1 MRRGCAACACGGTR
15 LCYMVVVNPE
25 RLRGSERRH
34 GHVEVRP
41 LRLHQGKIS
50 ELAQPLGMPFGL
62 LSSLGLLVKVADDLA
77 QEVGLRHEAAPARA
91 RTGIQAGA
99 ASANACMAS
108 LSARQGARGAG
119 RIGKIGRAGRGGRAA
134 RRYSASKSARNLA
147 EVCRLPA
154 SSAPA
159 LYPVRVSRRSTRQ
172 STPRRRHSSAAWSTI
187 PAKDGS

>member
-1 MRRGCAACACGGTR
+1 
-15 LCYMVVVNPE
+15 MVVVNPE

-62 LSSLGLLVKVADDLA
+62 LGSLGLLVKVADDLA

-99 ASANACMAS
+99 ASIHWE
-108 LSARQGARGAG
+108 LGAHTRKFFLFGKDCG
-119 RIGKIGRAGRGGRAA
+119 VGERRIAALVTDDEQIAQPFDAPHEHEKGEERIYCIGHRTESVA
-134 RRYSASKSARNLA
+134 
-147 EVCRLPA
+147 
-154 SSAPA
+154 
-159 LYPVRVSRRSTRQ
+159 
-172 STPRRRHSSAAWSTI
+172 
-187 PAKDGS
+187 